1 MNSVLCISGSVW
13 GGVLPVDGCSA
24 SRNGEY
30 AQGGLHIPSSSHFSV
45 LSPCHAGMLL
55 SMARVIAI
63 TSFIQCSNGTLYAL
77 LPWLEFAI
85 LVFFSMKNL
94 LKWNSYA

>member
-1 MNSVLCISGSVW
+1 MNLVLCISGSIR

-45 LSPCHAGMLL
+45 LSACCAGMLW
-55 SMARVIAI
+55 SML
-63 TSFIQCSNGTLYAL
+63 CNNG
-77 LPWLEFAI
+77 
-85 LVFFSMKNL
+85 
-94 LKWNSYA
+94 